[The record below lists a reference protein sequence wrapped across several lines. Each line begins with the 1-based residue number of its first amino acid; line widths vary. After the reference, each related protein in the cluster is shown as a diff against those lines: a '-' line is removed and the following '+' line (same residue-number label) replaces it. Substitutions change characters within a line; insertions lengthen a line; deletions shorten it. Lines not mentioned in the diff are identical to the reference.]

1 MKDLTIV
8 PMKLDEENA
17 FVSKWHR
24 HHAPVPGCKFC
35 VGVAKGDAIVGV
47 AIVGRPIARMVDDGW
62 TLEVNR
68 TCTDGTKNANSAL
81 YGACRRGAFALGYR
95 RLITYTLPEESGS
108 SLEGAGWKCLGVA
121 GGGKWSRP
129 SRPRVDTHPTQQK
142 LRWESCSKLSA

>member
-47 AIVGRPIARMVDDGW
+47 AINFPLD
-62 TLEVNR
+62 TLTTV
-68 TCTDGTKNANSAL
+68 
-81 YGACRRGAFALGYR
+81 
-95 RLITYTLPEESGS
+95 RLQF
-108 SLEGAGWKCLGVA
+108 
-121 GGGKWSRP
+121 R
-129 SRPRVDTHPTQQK
+129 
-142 LRWESCSKLSA
+142 

>member
-108 SLEGAGWKCLGVA
+108 SLNGRAL
-121 GGGKWSRP
+121 
-129 SRPRVDTHPTQQK
+129 RVQEWTHIQLNKSCVGNLAVNFPLDTLTTVRLQF
-142 LRWESCSKLSA
+142 RS